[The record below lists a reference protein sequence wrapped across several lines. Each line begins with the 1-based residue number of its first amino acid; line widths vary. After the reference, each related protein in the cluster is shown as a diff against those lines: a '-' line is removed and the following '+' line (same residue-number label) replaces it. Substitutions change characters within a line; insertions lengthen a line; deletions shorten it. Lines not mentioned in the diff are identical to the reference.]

1 MSHRAALSIFRQN
14 DRVFSSACLPDQN
27 ERITIVVSALTVY
40 KSENDASRYKALQDE
55 VIPSV
60 VITIRHR

>member
-1 MSHRAALSIFRQN
+1 MSHWAALSIFR
-14 DRVFSSACLPDQN
+14 QN

-40 KSENDASRYKALQDE
+40 KSENNASRYKALQDE